1 MADQVDALRQMA
13 YKNSNE
19 KNRGL
24 RVISVTSGKGG
35 VGKTNFAVNLAI
47 ALTEDGYRVIV
58 LDGDLGMANVNV
70 ACGLNPRYT
79 VEHLLRG
86 EKRIEDIL
94 LEGPGG
100 IGILPGG
107 YGIQDMSDLDRKQIE
122 NVVMNF
128 GRLEKM
134 ADFLIIDTGAGI
146 GNTVINFLRASD
158 DIIILTTQEPTA
170 LTDAYGLLKT
180 LSFNS
185 KIPVNVVVNR
195 VRTEAEARETYQRL
209 EIAVRRFL
217 NGKLSLMGW
226 VYEDSSVGKAVMN
239 QGPVGILYPESS
251 AYSCIKWIASSISG
265 RYIAAPR
272 RKMGIKGFISA
283 LLHA

>member
-1 MADQVDALRQMA
+1 MADQIAVLREMASHNKVD
-13 YKNSNE
+13 

-35 VGKTNFAVNLAI
+35 VGKTNFTINLAL
-47 ALTEDGYRVIV
+47 ALTGYGYRVIV

-70 ACGLNPRYT
+70 ACGLNPRFT

-86 EKRIEDIL
+86 EKLIEEIL

-107 YGIQDMSDLDRKQIE
+107 YGIQDMADLDIKQIQ

-146 GNTVINFLRASD
+146 GNTVINFLKASD
-158 DIIILTTQEPTA
+158 DIILLTTQEPTS

-185 KIPVNVVVNR
+185 KIPINIVINR
-195 VRTEAEARETYQRL
+195 VKTEAEARATFQRL
-209 EIAVRRFL
+209 EIAVRKFL
-217 NGKLSLMGW
+217 HGSLNLLGW
-226 VYEDSSVGKAVMN
+226 VYEDPSVGKAVMN
-239 QGPVGILYPESS
+239 QEPVGILYPESS
-251 AYSCIKWIASSISG
+251 AYNCIQWIAGSISG

-283 LLHA
+283 LLNA